1 MQYRRE
7 IDGLRA
13 VAVVPVI
20 LYHAGIAPFS
30 GGFVGVD
37 VFFVISGY
45 LITSIL
51 IHERSRDDFSLLRFY
66 ERRAR
71 RILPALFVVMAV
83 SVPFGW
89 YWMRPDQLKDFGLGI
104 AATSLFA
111 SNILYAQQSGYFAPA
126 VELKPLLHTWSL
138 AVEEQYYLV
147 FPPVLMAVWGAGR
160 RVVVSCLVVLA
171 LASLAIC
178 EIGLRTAPSDAF
190 YLIPFRA
197 WELLAGSLIAFHQ
210 AYAGQ
215 KQHPGFALLGL
226 AMIGVAVFAFDDMT
240 PMPGLFA
247 LLPVGGAVLVIAFAA
262 GGNAAARLLGQ
273 PLLVGIG
280 LVSYG
285 AYLWHNPIL
294 AFARI
299 RSVTEPALP
308 AMIGLIALSFG
319 LAVLTVRFIET
330 PVRQRTF
337 APLAT
342 RRRVFVASAV
352 ATILMVGLGAA
363 FDRMDGAAFRTAPNG
378 KPWSELAVDDRLA
391 PNPGLGFACGRSVE
405 ASAADPTCRT
415 GTPPRILLWGDS
427 YAMHLAQALQSS
439 PQALPFV
446 QMTKSQ
452 CAPILGLAPDRSET
466 RWSDCIAFNDA
477 VLGWLRETPSV
488 EIVVMSSPYNFRRQL
503 MHGPDGVILGNLNDD
518 DVLAAMQRTADVI
531 RDLGKTPVFVSPP
544 PNPGRDL
551 GHCLAQSAA
560 LGRSLASCD
569 FEQVEYSSDIRDAY
583 RLLARLAARE
593 RVTFLPDLMC
603 RYGLCAASR
612 DGTFLYRDQGHLS
625 QEGSV
630 LIGQDENLLGRIL
643 DDRLAPAAGN

>member
-20 LYHAGIAPFS
+20 LYHAGIAPF
-30 GGFVGVD
+30 GGGYVGVD
-37 VFFVISGY
+37 VFFVVSGY
-45 LITSIL
+45 LITGIL
-51 IHERSRDDFSLLRFY
+51 LDELSRGDFSLLRFY

-89 YWMRPDQLKDFGLGI
+89 YWMRPDQLEDFGLSI

-111 SNILYAQQSGYFAPA
+111 SNVLYAQQSGYFAPA
-126 VELKPLLHTWSL
+126 AELKPLLHTWSL
-138 AVEEQYYLV
+138 AVEEQYYLI
-147 FPPVLMAVWGAGR
+147 FPLLLMAVWRAGR
-160 RVVVSCLVVLA
+160 CIVVGCLVVLA
-171 LASLAIC
+171 LASLAMC
-178 EIGLRTAPSDAF
+178 EIGLRAAPSDAF

-197 WELLAGSLIAFHQ
+197 WELLAGSLVAFHQ
-210 AYAGQ
+210 AQAGQ
-215 KQHPGFALLGL
+215 KQHSGLALLGL
-226 AMIGVAVFAFDDMT
+226 AMICAAVFAFDDMT

-247 LLPVGGAVLVIAFAA
+247 LLPVGGTVLVIAFAA
-262 GGNAAARLLGQ
+262 GKNAAARLLGQ
-273 PLLVGIG
+273 PLLVGTG

-299 RSVTEPALP
+299 RSVAEPALP
-308 AMIGLIALSFG
+308 VMIGLVALTFG
-319 LAVLTVRFIET
+319 LAVLTVRVIEM
-330 PVRQRTF
+330 PVRHRTF

-342 RRRVFVASAV
+342 RRRVFAASAV
-352 ATILMVGLGAA
+352 ATVLMVVVGVG
-363 FDRMDGAAFRTAPNG
+363 FDRMDGAPLRIAPNG
-378 KPWSELAVDDRLA
+378 KPWSELAVDGRLA

-405 ASAADPTCRT
+405 ASAADPACRT
-415 GTPPRILLWGDS
+415 GNPPRMLLWGDS

-439 PQALPFV
+439 HRALPFV

-452 CAPILGLAPDRSET
+452 CAPILGIAPDRSET
-466 RWSDCIAFNDA
+466 RWSNCIAFNDA

-488 EIVVMSSPYNFRRQL
+488 EIVVMSSPYNFRRAP
-503 MHGPDGVILGNLNDD
+503 MHGMDGVILANQNDD
-518 DVLAAMQRTADVI
+518 DVLAAMRRTADVI

-569 FEQVEYSSDIRDAY
+569 FEQAEYSSDVRDAY
-583 RLLARLAARE
+583 RLLSRLSVSE

-603 RYGLCAASR
+603 RDGRCAASR
-612 DGTFLYRDQGHLS
+612 EGTFLYRDQGHLS
-625 QEGSV
+625 QEGSRR
-630 LIGQDENLLGRIL
+630 IGQDDDLLGRIL
-643 DDRLAPAAGN
+643 DPRPTPAAGD